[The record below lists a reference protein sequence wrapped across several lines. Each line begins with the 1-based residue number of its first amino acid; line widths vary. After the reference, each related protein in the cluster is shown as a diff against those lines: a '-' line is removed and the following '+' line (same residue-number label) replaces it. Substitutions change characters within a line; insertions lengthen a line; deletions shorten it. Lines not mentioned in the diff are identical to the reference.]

1 MSRSLI
7 LPLKIGTPMSRLGC
21 LLFGSTRL
29 QEPESFEGGDR
40 LMLVK
45 ILMRRRFQ
53 EGKVKEAFAVIKKIR
68 SIAMNQKG
76 YISGETFIA
85 HDDSR
90 KTMVIGTWQ
99 SMDDWMNWKEGATR
113 KKLEGEL
120 EQFLEEPTE
129 YEAYVYSKFYLS
141 VSGGGS

>member
-1 MSRSLI
+1 MAIRVMI
-7 LPLKIGTPMSRLGC
+7 
-21 LLFGSTRL
+21 
-29 QEPESFEGGDR
+29 DR
-40 LMLVK
+40 EVK
-45 ILMRRRFQ
+45 KGNR
-53 EGKVKEAFAVIKKIR
+53 ETAVEIIR
-68 SIAMNQKG
+68 ELRAMAMKHPG